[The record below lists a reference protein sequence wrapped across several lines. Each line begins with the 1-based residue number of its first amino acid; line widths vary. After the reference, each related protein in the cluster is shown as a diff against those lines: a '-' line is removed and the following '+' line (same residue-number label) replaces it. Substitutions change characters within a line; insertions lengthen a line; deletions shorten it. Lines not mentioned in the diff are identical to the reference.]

1 MRELERDVAGMQGSV
16 LAVNRFWDM
25 LREQLALLRVDDPG
39 LGDGLPAALASALPV
54 ALDQRAGDQVAQIE
68 ERTALIRDVLV
79 RIAQLAEARGGRAAP
94 ELTDVQARCE
104 VLATEA
110 STLRQQ
116 LAATQDA
123 LTRAQAGAEATTERL
138 RAAERRMDRLQST
151 AVRAVENPLGEAQ
164 REAQEAQVAAAN
176 AEREAAERR
185 RAAAESTDGAA
196 APDGRSA
203 PDGASQEAA
212 AAARDAAEEANAL
225 AEGRLAEIGEL
236 RAELLRATQAADEAR
251 AALQHVPEDRVMAH
265 STYQALG
272 AELVFLQQEAERL
285 RTAGA
290 ALEAENAELR
300 EFRADFQH
308 QTAKQASTHS
318 EELTRLLKARDA
330 DVTRL
335 RGQRDELNA
344 ELLER
349 RAREGVRFAQLDEL
363 KALVAPKEERIESLK
378 GQVRRLRMH
387 LAAQRGD
394 EATVAQLAAE
404 DGAAPAED
412 PDAALHALRQE
423 NTALREELAALR
435 DAAERP
441 ADAEAVRAE
450 AARLRALL
458 AAGGEA
464 PEDSDA
470 ARARW
475 EAVQQELHTTR
486 LQLTSANASTAALCD
501 EVDRLSAA
509 YDALEKQANAKVI
522 NLSRLEDKVLR
533 LTTEK
538 AKADNKYFAAMRAK
552 DTVDAEKRALAHSA
566 ERQSKVMERYAET
579 ERSLGAQ
586 LGLAE
591 KEISTL
597 RSALQTHTSKLA
609 EADRDRAVLRRK
621 HQDAASARSAA
632 EAAAASRTARL
643 AEEEGARRRA
653 EERAAALDREANK
666 LRRKL
671 ADATAAGAAG
681 TPERKR
687 GGGASMETHLEY
699 LNVRMRGGAGDT
711 DAAVAA
717 PLLGMQGALPRP
729 DHPQVPAHLLRAVRA
744 GADPDAAAQVPALW
758 AGLCHQRCA
767 DAIL

>member
-1 MRELERDVAGMQGSV
+1 MQGSV

-25 LREQLALLRVDDPG
+25 LREQLALLRVDDQV
-39 LGDGLPAALASALPV
+39 LGDGLHAALASALPV

-123 LTRAQAGAEATTERL
+123 LTRAQADAEATTERL

-203 PDGASQEAA
+203 PDGAPQEVA

-423 NTALREELAALR
+423 NTTLREELAALR
-435 DAAERP
+435 GAAERP

-687 GGGASMETHLEY
+687 GGGTSMETHLEY
-699 LNVRMRGGAGDT
+699 LNVRMHGGAGDT

>member
-25 LREQLALLRVDDPG
+25 LREQLALLRVDDQV
-39 LGDGLPAALASALPV
+39 LGDGLHAALASALPV

>member
-441 ADAEAVRAE
+441 ADAEAVRGE

-475 EAVQQELHTTR
+475 EAVPQELHTTR

>member
-1 MRELERDVAGMQGSV
+1 M
-16 LAVNRFWDM
+16 
-25 LREQLALLRVDDPG
+25 
-39 LGDGLPAALASALPV
+39 
-54 ALDQRAGDQVAQIE
+54 
-68 ERTALIRDVLV
+68 
-79 RIAQLAEARGGRAAP
+79 
-94 ELTDVQARCE
+94 
-104 VLATEA
+104 
-110 STLRQQ
+110 
-116 LAATQDA
+116 
-123 LTRAQAGAEATTERL
+123 
-138 RAAERRMDRLQST
+138 
-151 AVRAVENPLGEAQ
+151 
-164 REAQEAQVAAAN
+164 
-176 AEREAAERR
+176 
-185 RAAAESTDGAA
+185 
-196 APDGRSA
+196 
-203 PDGASQEAA
+203 
-212 AAARDAAEEANAL
+212 
-225 AEGRLAEIGEL
+225 
-236 RAELLRATQAADEAR
+236 
-251 AALQHVPEDRVMAH
+251 
-265 STYQALG
+265 
-272 AELVFLQQEAERL
+272 
-285 RTAGA
+285 
-290 ALEAENAELR
+290 
-300 EFRADFQH
+300 
-308 QTAKQASTHS
+308 
-318 EELTRLLKARDA
+318 
-330 DVTRL
+330 
-335 RGQRDELNA
+335 
-344 ELLER
+344 
-349 RAREGVRFAQLDEL
+349 
-363 KALVAPKEERIESLK
+363 
-378 GQVRRLRMH
+378 
-387 LAAQRGD
+387 
-394 EATVAQLAAE
+394 
-404 DGAAPAED
+404 
-412 PDAALHALRQE
+412 
-423 NTALREELAALR
+423 
-435 DAAERP
+435 
-441 ADAEAVRAE
+441 RAE

-687 GGGASMETHLEY
+687 GGGTSMETHLEY
-699 LNVRMRGGAGDT
+699 LNVRMHGGAGDT